1 MKPPKGSLTTTA
13 LRLVAGDGS
22 EGAGE
27 QLSEHG
33 FEAPTPRARPADR
46 CEPWPVEDGPQLR
59 ALAAAAASC
68 GISTQLAAVLVVER
82 VLLEG
87 ELAAYGRDELTGLLD
102 AAAGRA
108 RVAIELSEPLS
119 AYFAALSPRRQGEEG
134 SLPQVLALPM
144 RLTER
149 IGVRGGCLRLEAA
162 LLASALAWER
172 AAVLE
177 GRTMSEWAFV
187 MALGLGC

>member
-1 MKPPKGSLTTTA
+1 M
-13 LRLVAGDGS
+13 
-22 EGAGE
+22 GAPRP
-27 QLSEHG
+27 
-33 FEAPTPRARPADR
+33 APTAPWAYVKVAEGCDRACGFCAIPTFR
-46 CEPWPVEDGPQLR
+46 GPQRSR
-59 ALAAAAASC
+59 ALDELVVEAE
-68 GISTQLAAVLVVER
+68 QLAAGGVQEIVLVAQD
-82 VLLEG
+82 
-87 ELAAYGRDELTGLLD
+87 LAAYGRDELTGLLD